1 MDTAAGQVVL
11 NAVTQAQ
18 VKELIFLLEQLSEAR
33 KARVAQGRRQTVDEI
48 VDDPR
53 RRTLI
58 DYLYALSDEARQE
71 LIVLTLLGRGDSY
84 ESAMETRARY
94 TNADDQVLYLM
105 GKTVRLAEY
114 LSVGLEMLSRN
125 AKADDA

>member
-11 NAVTQAQ
+11 NAVTQDQ

-53 RRTLI
+53 RRPLI